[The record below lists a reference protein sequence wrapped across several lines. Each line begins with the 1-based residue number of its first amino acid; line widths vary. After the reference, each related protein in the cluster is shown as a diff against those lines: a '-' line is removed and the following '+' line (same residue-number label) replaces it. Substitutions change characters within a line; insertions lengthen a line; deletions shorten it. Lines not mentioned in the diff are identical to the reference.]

1 MRSGR
6 AIRVPS
12 CLAGLGLGLVLAW
25 PSPAMAVQFRYKFKP
40 GSKTTYRVMIA
51 AGALAQT
58 PLTPETMKMQFSMD
72 MQTIQKVVGVSRSG
86 VADLVWTNT
95 SATMKM
101 TAMGKTSSN
110 KIPPEVSRLK
120 LTDRGKLLSYKTKP
134 NGEPAATEAPVGF
147 DQADPMRALAGLNFP
162 DRDLQPGDT
171 WATESKV
178 DLGNGQSMVMKIASR
193 FVALVD
199 YKGRKCAKITT
210 AFEMPMDP
218 GEMNGRAE
226 DMSVKGQG
234 KVAGQMM
241 TLFDNAAGREVYA
254 DGAVIML
261 MRVHM
266 SGGPDPSETGAA
278 LEMKQAMKLNVRQ
291 VLID

>member
-6 AIRVPS
+6 PMRVTGG
-12 CLAGLGLGLVLAW
+12 LAAGLGLGLALAW

-40 GSKTTYRVMIA
+40 GSKATYRVMIA

-58 PLTPETMKMQFSMD
+58 PLAPETMKMQFSMD
-72 MQTIQKVVGVSRSG
+72 MRTIQKVVGISRSG
-86 VADLVWTNT
+86 VADLEWTNT
-95 SATMKM
+95 TGTMKM
-101 TAMGKTSSN
+101 TAMGRTTANKT
-110 KIPPEVSRLK
+110 PREVSRLK
-120 LTDRGKLLSYKTKP
+120 LTDRGKLLSYKTKTD
-134 NGEPAATEAPVGF
+134 GEPAAEAPAGF

-162 DRDLQPGDT
+162 DRDLRPGDT

-218 GEMNGRAE
+218 TEMNGRAE
-226 DMSVKGQG
+226 DLSVKGEG

-254 DGAVIML
+254 DGSVIML

-266 SGGPDPSETGAA
+266 SGGPDPSEAGQSI
-278 LEMKQAMKLNVRQ
+278 EMKQAMKLNVRQ

>member
-1 MRSGR
+1 
-6 AIRVPS
+6 
-12 CLAGLGLGLVLAW
+12 
-25 PSPAMAVQFRYKFKP
+25 
-40 GSKTTYRVMIA
+40 MIA

-58 PLTPETMKMQFSMD
+58 PFTPEAMKMQFSID
-72 MQTIQKVVGVSRSG
+72 MHTVQKVVSVSRSG
-86 VADLVWTNT
+86 VADLESTNT
-95 SATMKM
+95 TGTMKM
-101 TAMGKTSSN
+101 TAMGKTSSS
-110 KIPPEVSRLK
+110 KSPREVSRLK
-120 LTDRGKLLSYKTKP
+120 LTDRGKLLAYKTKTD
-134 NGEPAATEAPVGF
+134 GEPAAAAAESPTGF

-218 GEMNGRAE
+218 SEMNGRAE
-226 DMSVKGQG
+226 DLAVKGQG
-234 KVAGQMM
+234 KVAGQMT
-241 TLFDNAAGREVYA
+241 TLFDNAAGQEVYA
-254 DGAVIML
+254 DGSVIML
-261 MRVHM
+261 MRVQM
-266 SGGPDPSETGAA
+266 SGGPDPSTAGQS